1 MDIILYG
8 NYEKT
13 NNVDEIIN
21 TVKEVEMLAS
31 PIAEDRHYIAYLP
44 VDYDESIRLLE
55 NFETLVSG
63 RYNLVMKPKYVRKYT
78 PNMSPGDIKL
88 KITENGLDS
97 LLKVSESTSILFL
110 EIGDKLISDT
120 AISSITNDFELSGTV
135 VDSLSLKNNLT
146 SINYVGI
153 LLPEVVKGIILA
165 TKSSFK
171 NVEEYSLFNIKS
183 NKYFKASLLKLN
195 KRLNELS
202 KTKSITS
209 ITHLLESL

>member
-195 KRLNELS
+195 KGLNELS